1 MGEGIAFSLS
11 QIKRMCFDIYGGDS
25 MSKHMN
31 LSDRTT
37 IEQRLCAGVSIR
49 QIAKE
54 LGKAPSTISREIQGH
69 RIVSNK
75 SGYGRIANRCIHR
88 MDCCASNLCT
98 ECKHEGSRFCRTCN
112 LCNSVC
118 ADFEEEHCGKLTAP
132 PYVCN
137 GCPDRQRCTMC
148 KFVYESGYAQKEYRE
163 VLVGRL
169 TKN

>member
-75 SGYGRIANRCIHR
+75 SGYGRIAN
-88 MDCCASNLCT
+88 
-98 ECKHEGSRFCRTCN
+98 
-112 LCNSVC
+112 
-118 ADFEEEHCGKLTAP
+118 
-132 PYVCN
+132 
-137 GCPDRQRCTMC
+137 
-148 KFVYESGYAQKEYRE
+148 
-163 VLVGRL
+163 
-169 TKN
+169 